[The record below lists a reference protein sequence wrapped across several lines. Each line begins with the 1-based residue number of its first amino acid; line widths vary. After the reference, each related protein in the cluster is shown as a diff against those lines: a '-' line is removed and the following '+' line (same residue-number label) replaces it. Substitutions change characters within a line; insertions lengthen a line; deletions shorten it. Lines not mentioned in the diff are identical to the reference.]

1 VAGASVEVGAGAASV
16 DSPLAGVVSAP
27 LVVSG
32 AAAAAGSE
40 LLLEQPMTKPPRIAA
55 IASVRIVV
63 SLWVLCFCYN
73 RRHAN
78 TTRETPSI
86 PV

>member
-1 VAGASVEVGAGAASV
+1 V
-16 DSPLAGVVSAP
+16 LAGVVSAP
-27 LVVSG
+27 LVVSAG

-63 SLWVLCFCYN
+63 SLWVLYFRYS
-73 RRHAN
+73 RRTLIQGAKRRQYLSRTAHPSRR
-78 TTRETPSI
+78 TTRLK
-86 PV
+86 